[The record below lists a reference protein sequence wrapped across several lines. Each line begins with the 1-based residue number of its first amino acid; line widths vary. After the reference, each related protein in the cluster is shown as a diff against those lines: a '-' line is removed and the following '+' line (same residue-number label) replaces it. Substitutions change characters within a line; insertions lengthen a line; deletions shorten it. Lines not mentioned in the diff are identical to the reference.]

1 MKHLDQDG
9 LLYLWTLL
17 KGIFVKQEA
26 GKGLSTNDY
35 TTVEKNKL
43 AGIAASA
50 QVNKIET
57 VKVNGT
63 ALDITSKAVNVEVP
77 TNVSQLNNDSGYTK
91 VQKSS
96 SNGNILIDGGEVNVY
111 THPTATAKSAA
122 FVKVGTDASG
132 HVVIGNAVAKKDITD
147 LGIPAQDTTY
157 GNATTSAAGLM
168 SATDKAKLDGIA
180 SEANKY
186 VLPNATASTLGG
198 VKVGSNI
205 TVSSGVISINKANVT
220 TALGYTPMTPTEV
233 STAIQNA
240 GHLKRTIVETLPAV
254 SSADANTIY
263 MVLEDSASTNNKY
276 VEYMVINGAWEKV
289 GTSDVDLTPYLKTAD
304 LQRITNDEID
314 AILAF

>member
-1 MKHLDQDG
+1 MKHLDSDG

-35 TTVEKNKL
+35 TTNEKDKL
-43 AGIAASA
+43 SKIAAGA

-77 TNVSQLNNDSGYTK
+77 TNVSQLNNDAGYTK
-91 VQKSS
+91 VQDSTT
-96 SNGNILIDGGEVNVY
+96 NGNILVDGREVNVY
-111 THPTATAKSAA
+111 THSSTAAKTAA
-122 FVKVGTDASG
+122 FVKVGNDASG
-132 HVVIGNAVAKKDITD
+132 HVVIGAAIVKKDITD

-168 SATDKAKLDGIA
+168 SATDKAKLDGID
-180 SEANKY
+180 SKANKY

-205 TVSSGVISINKANVT
+205 TVSSGIISITKSNVT
-220 TALGYTPMTPTEV
+220 DALGYIPMTPTEV

-263 MVLEDSASTNNKY
+263 MVLADSADINNKY

-289 GTSDVDLTPYLKTAD
+289 GTSDVDLTPYLKITD
-304 LQRITNDEID
+304 MQRITNAEID
-314 AILAF
+314 AILAS